1 MKKWCCPPA
10 PAVPPAIWPR
20 ARPVPWCRS
29 WVVLKKSCQQAM
41 FHMGIDQ
48 QVTWDLT
55 EPNWKATNQGS
66 KLPCGTSRVKK
77 NGIEPSK
84 LTLKNWDYD
93 NKNKRIRTKE
103 DDFTNMFEHILT
115 NLIFSNQQKH
125 LDLPSAYL
133 TVSHGKSPFFN
144 R

>member
-1 MKKWCCPPA
+1 MWN
-10 PAVPPAIWPR
+10 ITG
-20 ARPVPWCRS
+20 
-29 WVVLKKSCQQAM
+29 Q
-41 FHMGIDQ
+41 
-48 QVTWDLT
+48 
-55 EPNWKATNQGS
+55 
-66 KLPCGTSRVKK
+66 K

-93 NKNKRIRTKE
+93 NKNKRIRTKK